1 MIMADSGDFTV
12 PKEKQLV
19 TVYLLGG
26 NTTEGNIFMEYN
38 PDVRTLHL
46 KMMAFLENQTDF
58 FPLSGGGIPEF
69 ISKSAIRMVEVHN
82 AVDEDAFNIMH
93 VELVTVIFRD
103 GTQVSGDLLADVPE
117 QRKRL
122 SDCLNL
128 TGRFLCTRAYGKVC
142 YISKQAI
149 LKVISAGK

>member
-1 MIMADSGDFTV
+1 MSGYNEFAI

-26 NTTEGNIFMEYN
+26 DTIEGNIFLEYN
-38 PDVRTLHL
+38 PESRTLHH
-46 KMMAFLENQTDF
+46 KIMSFLENQKDF
-58 FPLSGGGIPEF
+58 FPLSTGTIPEF
-69 ISKSAIRMVEVHN
+69 ISKSAVRMGEGPHPE
-82 AVDEDAFNIMH
+82 DEDAFNIMH
-93 VELVTVIFRD
+93 VELVTAIFRD
-103 GTQVSGDLLADVPE
+103 GTQVSGDLMADVPE
-117 QRKRL
+117 QHKRL

>member
-1 MIMADSGDFTV
+1 MADHSEFTV

-26 NTTEGNIFMEYN
+26 NMIEGNIFLEFN
-38 PDVRTLHL
+38 PDARTLHQRI
-46 KMMAFLENQTDF
+46 MAFLQNQTDF
-58 FPLSGGGIPEF
+58 FPLSSGNTPEF
-69 ISKSAIRMVEVHN
+69 ISKSAIRMVEVHYPE
-82 AVDEDAFNIMH
+82 DEDAFNIMH
-93 VELVTVIFRD
+93 VELVTVIFSD
-103 GTQVSGDLLADVPE
+103 GSQVSGDLLADVPE
-117 QRKRL
+117 QRRRL

-149 LKVISAGK
+149 LKVITAGK

>member
-1 MIMADSGDFTV
+1 MAERSDFAV

-26 NTTEGNIFMEYN
+26 DTIEGNIFLEFN
-38 PDVRTLHL
+38 PDLRTLHL

-58 FPLSGGGIPEF
+58 FPLSGGRTPEF
-69 ISKSAIRMVEVHN
+69 ISKSAIRMVEVHYPEEE
-82 AVDEDAFNIMH
+82 VAFNIMH

-122 SDCLNL
+122 SDSLNL

-149 LKVISAGK
+149 LKVISAGR

>member
-1 MIMADSGDFTV
+1 MAGFNEFAV

-26 NTTEGNIFMEYN
+26 NQIEGNIFLEFY
-38 PDVRTLHL
+38 PDARTLHQ
-46 KMMAFLENQTDF
+46 KMMAFLENQNDF
-58 FPLSGGGIPEF
+58 FPLSGGGVPEF
-69 ISKSAIRMVEVHN
+69 ISKSAIRMVEVHYPE
-82 AVDEDAFNIMH
+82 DEDSFNIMH
-93 VELVTVIFRD
+93 VELVTVIFSD
-103 GTQVSGDLLADVPE
+103 GTQVSGDLLADVPD
-117 QRKRL
+117 QRRRL

>member
-1 MIMADSGDFTV
+1 MAERSEFTV

-26 NTTEGNIFMEYN
+26 DTIEGNIFLEYN
-38 PDVRTLHL
+38 PGVQTLHQ
-46 KMMAFLENQTDF
+46 KMASFLESQSDF
-58 FPLSGGGIPEF
+58 FPLSGGGTPEF
-69 ISKSAIRMVEVHN
+69 ISKSAIRMVEIHYPE
-82 AVDEDAFNIMH
+82 DEDAFGIMH

-103 GTQVSGDLLADVPE
+103 GTQVSGDLLADVPQ

-128 TGRFLCTRAYGKVC
+128 AGRFLITRAYGKIC

-149 LKVISAGK
+149 LKVTTARK

>member
-1 MIMADSGDFTV
+1 MNERSEFAV

-26 NTTEGNIFMEYN
+26 DTIEGNIFLEYN
-38 PDVRTLHL
+38 PDARTLHQ
-46 KMMAFLENQTDF
+46 KMAAFLESQTDF
-58 FPLSGGGIPEF
+58 FPLSSGSMPEF
-69 ISKSAIRMVEVHN
+69 ISKSAIRMVEVHYPE
-82 AVDEDAFNIMH
+82 DEEAFNIMH

-117 QRKRL
+117 QRRRL

-128 TGRFLCTRAYGKVC
+128 TERFLCTRAYGKVC

>member
-1 MIMADSGDFTV
+1 MAERSAFTV

-26 NTTEGNIFMEYN
+26 DTIEGNIFLEYN
-38 PDVRTLHL
+38 PDARTLHQ
-46 KMMAFLENQTDF
+46 KMMAFLENKNDF
-58 FPLSGGGIPEF
+58 FPLSGGGTPEF
-69 ISKSAIRMVEVHN
+69 ISKSAIRMVEVHYP
-82 AVDEDAFNIMH
+82 EEEEAFNIMH

-103 GTQVSGDLLADVPE
+103 GTQVSGDLLADVPD
-117 QRKRL
+117 QRRRL

>member
-1 MIMADSGDFTV
+1 MAERSDLAV

-19 TVYLLGG
+19 TVHLLGG
-26 NTTEGNIFMEYN
+26 DTIEGNIFLEYH
-38 PDVRTLHL
+38 PDLRTQHL

-58 FPLSGGGIPEF
+58 FPLSSGRTPEF

-82 AVDEDAFNIMH
+82 AVDEASFDIMH

-103 GTQVSGDLLADVPE
+103 GTQVSGDLLADVPD
-117 QRKRL
+117 QRRRL

-149 LKVISAGK
+149 LKVVTASK

>member
-19 TVYLLGG
+19 TVHLLGG
-26 NTTEGNIFMEYN
+26 NTIEGNIFLEYN
-38 PDVRTLHL
+38 PDARTLHQ
-46 KMMAFLENQTDF
+46 KMAAFLEKGTDF
-58 FPLSGGGIPEF
+58 FPLSSGRIPEF

-82 AVDEDAFNIMH
+82 AEDEDAFNIMH

-117 QRKRL
+117 QRRRL

>member
-1 MIMADSGDFTV
+1 MAEHREFVV

-19 TVYLLGG
+19 TVHLLGG
-26 NTTEGNIFMEYN
+26 DTIEGDIFLEYN
-38 PDVRTLHL
+38 PGARTLHQ
-46 KMMAFLENQTDF
+46 KMAAFLENKTDF
-58 FPLSGGGIPEF
+58 FPLSRGIPEF
-69 ISKSAIRMVEVHN
+69 ISKSAIRMVEVN
-82 AVDEDAFNIMH
+82 YPEDEEAFGIMH

-149 LKVISAGK
+149 LKVITAGK

>member
-1 MIMADSGDFTV
+1 MAEHSEFTV

-26 NTTEGNIFMEYN
+26 DTIEGDIFLEYN
-38 PDVRTLHL
+38 PDARTLHQ

-58 FPLSGGGIPEF
+58 FPLSSGRTPEF
-69 ISKSAIRMVEVHN
+69 ISKSAIRMVEVHYPEEE
-82 AVDEDAFNIMH
+82 VAFNIMH

-122 SDCLNL
+122 SDSLNL

-149 LKVISAGK
+149 LKVISAGR

>member
-1 MIMADSGDFTV
+1 MAERSAFTV

-26 NTTEGNIFMEYN
+26 DTIEGDIFLEYN
-38 PDVRTLHL
+38 PAAQTLHQ
-46 KMMAFLENQTDF
+46 KMMAFLENKSDF
-58 FPLSGGGIPEF
+58 FPLSGGGTPEF
-69 ISKSAIRMVEVHN
+69 ISKSAIRMVEVHYP
-82 AVDEDAFNIMH
+82 EEEQAFDIMH

-103 GTQVSGDLLADVPE
+103 GNQVSGDLLADVPD
-117 QRKRL
+117 QRRRL

>member
-1 MIMADSGDFTV
+1 MAERSDFVV

-26 NTTEGNIFMEYN
+26 DTMEGNIFLEYN
-38 PDVRTLHL
+38 PDARTLHQ
-46 KMMAFLENQTDF
+46 KMMAFLENRTDF
-58 FPLSGGGIPEF
+58 FPLSSGRTPDF

-82 AVDEDAFNIMH
+82 PEEEVAFNIMH

-103 GTQVSGDLLADVPE
+103 GNQVSGDLLADVPD
-117 QRKRL
+117 QRRRL

-149 LKVISAGK
+149 LKVITAAK

>member
-1 MIMADSGDFTV
+1 MAERSAFTV

-26 NTTEGNIFMEYN
+26 DTIEGNIFLEYN
-38 PDVRTLHL
+38 PDARTLHQ
-46 KMMAFLENQTDF
+46 KMMAFLENNNAF
-58 FPLSGGGIPEF
+58 FPLSGGRTPEF

-82 AVDEDAFNIMH
+82 PEDEEVFGIMH

-103 GTQVSGDLLADVPE
+103 GTQVSGDLLADVPD
-117 QRKRL
+117 QRRRL

-128 TGRFLCTRAYGKVC
+128 TGSFLYTRAYGKVC

-149 LKVISAGK
+149 LKVITAEK

>member
-1 MIMADSGDFTV
+1 MAGISEFAV

-26 NTTEGNIFMEYN
+26 DTIEGDIFLEYN
-38 PDVRTLHL
+38 PDARTLHQ
-46 KMMAFLENQTDF
+46 KMMAFLENKTDF
-58 FPLSGGGIPEF
+58 FPLSSGRTPEF
-69 ISKSAIRMVEVHN
+69 ISKSAIRMVEVHYPEEE
-82 AVDEDAFNIMH
+82 VAFNIMH

-122 SDCLNL
+122 SDSLNL

-149 LKVISAGK
+149 LKVISAGR

>member
-1 MIMADSGDFTV
+1 MAEHNEFAV

-26 NTTEGNIFMEYN
+26 NTIEGNIFLEYN
-38 PDVRTLHL
+38 PGAQTLHQ
-46 KMMAFLENQTDF
+46 KMAAFLENQNDF
-58 FPLSGGGIPEF
+58 FPLSSGGTPEF
-69 ISKSAIRMVEVHN
+69 ISKSAIRMVEVHYPE
-82 AVDEDAFNIMH
+82 DEDTFGIMH
-93 VELVTVIFRD
+93 VELVSVIFRD
-103 GTQVSGDLLADVPE
+103 GSQVSGDLLADVPD

-128 TGRFLCTRAYGKVC
+128 SGRFLFTRAYGKVC

-149 LKVISAGK
+149 LKVTTAGK

>member
-1 MIMADSGDFTV
+1 MAGLNEFAV

-26 NTTEGNIFMEYN
+26 DTIEGNIFLEYN
-38 PDVRTLHL
+38 PDARTLHQ
-46 KMMAFLENQTDF
+46 KMAAFLENRTDF
-58 FPLSGGGIPEF
+58 FPLSSGGTPEF
-69 ISKSAIRMVEVHN
+69 ISKSAIRMVEVHYPE
-82 AVDEDAFNIMH
+82 DEKAFDIMH

-117 QRKRL
+117 QRRRL

-128 TGRFLCTRAYGKVC
+128 TGRFLFTRAYGKVC

-149 LKVISAGK
+149 LKVTSAGK

>member
-1 MIMADSGDFTV
+1 MAGFNEFAV

-19 TVYLLGG
+19 SVHLLGG
-26 NTTEGNIFMEYN
+26 DTIEGNIFLEYY
-38 PDVRTLHL
+38 PDARTLHQKL
-46 KMMAFLENQTDF
+46 MAFLENPNDF
-58 FPLSGGGIPEF
+58 FPLSGGGVPEF
-69 ISKSAIRMVEVHN
+69 ISKSAIRMVEVHYTE
-82 AVDEDAFNIMH
+82 DEEAFNIMH

-103 GTQVSGDLLADVPE
+103 GTQVSGDLLADVPD
-117 QRKRL
+117 QRRRL

>member
-1 MIMADSGDFTV
+1 MAERGDFTV

-26 NTTEGNIFMEYN
+26 DTIEGNIFLEYN
-38 PDVRTLHL
+38 PGARTLHQ
-46 KMMAFLENQTDF
+46 KMMAFLESRTDF
-58 FPLSGGGIPEF
+58 FPLSSGRTPEF
-69 ISKSAIRMVEVHN
+69 ISKSAIRMVEVHKP
-82 AVDEDAFNIMH
+82 EEEEAFNIMH

-103 GTQVSGDLLADVPE
+103 GNQVSGDLLADVPD

-149 LKVISAGK
+149 LKVITASK